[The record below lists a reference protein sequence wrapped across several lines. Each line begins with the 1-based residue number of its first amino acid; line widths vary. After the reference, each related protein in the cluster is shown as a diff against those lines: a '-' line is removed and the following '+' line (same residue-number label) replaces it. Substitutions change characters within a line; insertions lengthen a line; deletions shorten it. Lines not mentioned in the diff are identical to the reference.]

1 MHKKLEAD
9 LISLAH
15 SILTMKNKDDVFALK
30 EKSKA
35 VYEKLSMLAFVEEY
49 VNTTPGLEIPKE
61 ELLKQVSAAFDAKEN
76 PIEEKIDENE
86 TVEAKVVYDL
96 IDEPESSPKKEESLT
111 PEIKPKTELAEEEEV
126 HQVEEI
132 IEQPFDELEDL
143 MFTPKEIIEEVS
155 EDKIE
160 KNESD
165 SPILSDVIKL
175 EERKTMSLEEEL
187 QDTISVDLMADLFEN
202 AQPKSLNDKLAKN
215 VQIGL
220 NDRIAFVKK
229 LFDGDQENY
238 NRVVSQL
245 NTFKSEND
253 AKNFVNKMVKP
264 DYDWSQQED
273 LEIRFMEIIERKFA

>member
-61 ELLKQVSAAFDAKEN
+61 ELLKQVSAAFEAKEN
-76 PIEEKIDENE
+76 PIDEKIDENE

-96 IDEPESSPKKEESLT
+96 VDEPESTPKKDESLT
-111 PEIKPKTELAEEEEV
+111 PEIKPKTELAEEETT
-126 HQVEEI
+126 HQTEEI
-132 IEQPFDELEDL
+132 TEQPFDELEDL
-143 MFTPKEIIEEVS
+143 MFTPKEIIEEVF
-155 EDKIE
+155 EDKI
-160 KNESD
+160 ESD
-165 SPILSDVIKL
+165 SPILSDVIKV

-220 NDRIAFVKK
+220 NDRIAFVKN
-229 LFDGDQENY
+229 LFNGDQENY

-253 AKNFVNKMVKP
+253 AKKFINKMVKP
-264 DYDWSQQED
+264 EYDWSQQED

>member
-49 VNTTPGLEIPKE
+49 VNTTPGLKIPKK
-61 ELLKQVSAAFDAKEN
+61 ELLKQVSAAFEAKEN
-76 PIEEKIDENE
+76 PIDEKIDENE
-86 TVEAKVVYDL
+86 TDEAKVVYDL
-96 IDEPESSPKKEESLT
+96 IDEPESTPKKEESLT
-111 PEIKPKTELAEEEEV
+111 PEVKPKTELTEEEEV
-126 HQVEEI
+126 HQVKEI

-143 MFTPKEIIEEVS
+143 MFTPKQIIEEVS

-165 SPILSDVIKL
+165 SPILSDVIKV

-220 NDRIAFVKK
+220 NDRIVFVKK

-253 AKNFVNKMVKP
+253 AKNFINKMVKP
-264 DYDWSQQED
+264 DYDWSEQED

>member
-61 ELLKQVSAAFDAKEN
+61 ELLKQVSAAFEAKEN
-76 PIEEKIDENE
+76 PIDEKIDENE
-86 TVEAKVVYDL
+86 TNEAKVVYDL
-96 IDEPESSPKKEESLT
+96 IDEPESTPKKEESLT
-111 PEIKPKTELAEEEEV
+111 PEVKPKTELTEEEEV
-126 HQVEEI
+126 HQVKEI

-143 MFTPKEIIEEVS
+143 MFTPKQIIEEVS

-165 SPILSDVIKL
+165 SPILSDVIKV

-253 AKNFVNKMVKP
+253 AKNFINKMVKP
-264 DYDWSQQED
+264 DYDWSEQED